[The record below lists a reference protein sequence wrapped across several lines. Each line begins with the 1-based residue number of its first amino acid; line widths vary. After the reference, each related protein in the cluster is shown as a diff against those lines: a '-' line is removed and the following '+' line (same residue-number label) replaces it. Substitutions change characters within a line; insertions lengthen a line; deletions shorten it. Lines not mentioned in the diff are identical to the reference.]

1 MGPPVVA
8 CSLCFT
14 GQVTLRTR
22 SFDINAPRTA
32 RHVRSMRPRCGR
44 NGEMFGEFLAIGSTI
59 PNCTKKMVVFLA
71 MKIWLVHD
79 CFPSIRFLVWD
90 SWLNLSPPPCIGLH
104 LSSYVFIIFIAPCLV
119 VKVRT
124 CMNLLTIHFLL
135 VMATLHTRRCSDAP
149 SVLRSLK
156 VRCERSSAMMQRI
169 RWQRGIGRLR
179 SGASHFRLRNSEN
192 WG

>member
-71 MKIWLVHD
+71 MKYDWFMIAFRTLG
-79 CFPSIRFLVWD
+79 FLF
-90 SWLNLSPPPCIGLH
+90 G
-104 LSSYVFIIFIAPCLV
+104 
-119 VKVRT
+119 
-124 CMNLLTIHFLL
+124 IH
-135 VMATLHTRRCSDAP
+135 
-149 SVLRSLK
+149 
-156 VRCERSSAMMQRI
+156 
-169 RWQRGIGRLR
+169 G
-179 SGASHFRLRNSEN
+179 
-192 WG
+192 